1 LIRFI
6 SNEKNKA
13 KGITQLSGHIKKLEF
28 ECFYFDDFQAKK
40 IKRAAI
46 EIYPI
51 IVHTNPAY
59 TVADVNDYL
68 EYKLKNNLV
77 TSLNVMPLVLINLET
92 IYLLFSELKAD
103 KLNLLK
109 LFKLFFRIK
118 KNRISRFNKEP
129 NGINYLRA
137 YASFEDVLRSKGL
150 LDNEK
155 VKRTSIR
162 EMFDLFNIE
171 ELFKEVA

>member
-1 LIRFI
+1 
-6 SNEKNKA
+6 
-13 KGITQLSGHIKKLEF
+13 
-28 ECFYFDDFQAKK
+28 
-40 IKRAAI
+40 
-46 EIYPI
+46 
-51 IVHTNPAY
+51 
-59 TVADVNDYL
+59 
-68 EYKLKNNLV
+68 LV

-137 YASFEDVLRSKGL
+137 YASFEDVLRSQGL